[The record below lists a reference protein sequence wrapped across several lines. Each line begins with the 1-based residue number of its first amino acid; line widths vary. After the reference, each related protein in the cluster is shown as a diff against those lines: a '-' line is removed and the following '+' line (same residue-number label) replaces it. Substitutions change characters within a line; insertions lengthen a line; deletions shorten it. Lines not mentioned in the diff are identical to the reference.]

1 MLLVVDANVALS
13 ALAAGRLTDIFLSFK
28 LELAAPELFFIEIRK
43 HKEEIKEK
51 SKLNGEDFETLLA
64 LIGKRIKVVP
74 MDKFITLMPKAEK
87 LLGEHVKDAPY
98 LALALKLDCPFWSY
112 EKRFRDL
119 GNVKSLTTSEVARF
133 ITSA

>member
-28 LELAAPELFFIEIRK
+28 LELVAPELFFIEIMK

-51 SKLNGEDFETLLA
+51 SKLNNEDCETLLA
-64 LIGKRIKVVP
+64 LFGKRIKVVP
-74 MDKFITLMPKAEK
+74 MDEFITFMPKAEE

-98 LALALKLDCPFWSY
+98 LALALKLDCPFWTY
-112 EKRFRDL
+112 EKRFRDM
-119 GNVKSLTTSEVARF
+119 GNVKSLTTSEVAR
-133 ITSA
+133 IVKLA